1 MKMKTVT
8 EDGKERLVRDVKR
21 NPITQMEYTKGE
33 NFLKHVMH
41 NEQLAEE
48 FVEAG
53 VYDDDI
59 PVLVPQFNKDGTP
72 KRNERGAELGRY
84 EYISRYMKLQKLIN
98 DDLASAPERI
108 ARQAKRLGLS
118 RPQLKKIFGIIEFH
132 FI

>member
-1 MKMKTVT
+1 
-8 EDGKERLVRDVKR
+8 
-21 NPITQMEYTKGE
+21 
-33 NFLKHVMH
+33 MH

-118 RPQLKKIFGIIEFH
+118 RPQLKKIFGIIEKRIQYRNAKNTAHPDLLEAGNTYINRTVTSTKRTNFY
-132 FI
+132 